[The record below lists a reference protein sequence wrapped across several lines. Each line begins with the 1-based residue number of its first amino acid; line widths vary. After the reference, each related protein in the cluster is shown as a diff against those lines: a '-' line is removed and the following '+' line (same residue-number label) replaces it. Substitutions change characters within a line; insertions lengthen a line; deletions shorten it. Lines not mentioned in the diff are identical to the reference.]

1 MTNSLAGIELDDEI
15 AWTDELD
22 WTPIEQSLSRGQTG
36 HMIVQE
42 GTKVGGRPMTLT
54 MTLVTRS
61 TIDQLRAQLTTAQM
75 PLVLYG
81 TTYQVRWRHAD
92 KPIDATPSIDYVN
105 TASMPA
111 LGYYVTLRLIEV

>member
-1 MTNSLAGIELDDEI
+1 MTNSLAGISLDDEI

-54 MTLVTRS
+54 MLLTRA
-61 TIDQLRAQLTTAQM
+61 TIDLLRAQLTTTQL

-92 KPIDATPSIDYVN
+92 KPIEAAPLVDYVN
-105 TASMPA
+105 PASMPTLA
-111 LGYYVTLRLIEV
+111 HSVTLRLIEV

>member
-1 MTNSLAGIELDDEI
+1 MTNSLADIELDDEI

-42 GTKVGGRPMTLT
+42 GTKVGGRPLTLT
-54 MTLVTRS
+54 MTGTRA
-61 TIDQLRAQLTTAQM
+61 TVDLLRAQLTTAQL

-81 TTYQVRWRHAD
+81 TTYTVRWRHAD
-92 KPIDATPSIDYVN
+92 KPIEATPLVDYVN
-105 TASMPA
+105 PAAMPDLEHA
-111 LGYYVTLRLIEV
+111 ITLRLIEV

>member
-54 MTLVTRS
+54 MTLTRA
-61 TIDQLRAQLTTAQM
+61 TIDQLRAQLTVAQM

-81 TTYQVRWRHAD
+81 TTYQVRWRHSD
-92 KPIDATPSIDYVN
+92 KPIEATPVVDYVN
-105 TASMPA
+105 PASMPTLA
-111 LGYYVTLRLIEV
+111 HSVTLRLIEV

>member
-36 HMIVQE
+36 RMIVQE

-54 MTLVTRS
+54 MTDCSRATVDL
-61 TIDQLRAQLTTAQM
+61 LRDQLTTAQM
-75 PLVLYG
+75 SLLLYG
-81 TTYQVRWRHAD
+81 TTYQVRWRHGD
-92 KPIDATPSIDYVN
+92 KPIEATPLVDYVN
-105 TASMPA
+105 PASISDLA
-111 LGYYVTLRLIEV
+111 YTITLRLIEV